1 MSASAP
7 EIALL
12 ESHLKALRLPAVRR
26 DFQRVA
32 AEATSSGW
40 TYEAYLRILLDTEV
54 TERAQRA
61 IELGIRSARFP
72 VIKTLAGLD
81 YGLLSGIAPAQL
93 ADLAT
98 GAFIDAAVDVVIAG
112 PVGTGKTHAAIGL
125 GIAAAE
131 QRYSV
136 LFTRAAD
143 LVRDLTEAR
152 DQLALGRVVR
162 RLERVQLLIID
173 ELGFVPFD
181 RTGAEL
187 LFNLL
192 SDRHGKASTLV
203 TSNLAFGEWVQVFGS
218 EKMTVAL
225 LDRLCYNAV
234 ILLTKGPSYRT
245 RGRLGAPALVV
256 SVDRA
261 PSAAGPSAAAIA
273 ATGRTSTVA
282 VDSTE
287 DATANAASAADV
299 TNAAIVTNVTA
310 TAVAD
315 DAGVDADATK

>member
-32 AEATSSGW
+32 AEAAGSAW

-54 TERAQRA
+54 TERAARA
-61 IELGIRSARFP
+61 IELAIRSARFP
-72 VIKTLAGLD
+72 AIKTLAGLD

-98 GAFIDAAVDVVIAG
+98 GAFIDKSVDVVIAG
-112 PVGTGKTHAAIGL
+112 PVGTGKTHVAIGL

-131 QRYSV
+131 RRYQV

-152 DQLALGRVVR
+152 DQLALGRLQR

-203 TSNLAFGEWVQVFGS
+203 TTNLAFGEWVQVFGS

-245 RGRLGAPALVV
+245 RGRLGTPAAVV
-256 SVDRA
+256 TDQAV
-261 PSAAGPSAAAIA
+261 AAMADGVAAA
-273 ATGRTSTVA
+273 VA
-282 VDSTE
+282 N
-287 DATANAASAADV
+287 DATN
-299 TNAAIVTNVTA
+299 
-310 TAVAD
+310 
-315 DAGVDADATK
+315 VDAAPDAQK